1 MMLDCFGFD
10 LLRCVIGPENVC
22 HNLNQSDV
30 KLKPNTILSPAFSRA
45 SRRLPVS
52 TLGSHWLMMMVTFC
66 SDCHF

>member
-30 KLKPNTILSPAFSRA
+30 KLKLNTIWSPAFSRA
-45 SRRLPVS
+45 SRWLPVS

-66 SDCHF
+66 SDCQF